1 VDTGGRAA
9 GAYGRGRGTK
19 TASAGYRAELIEVMP
34 AIRGTS
40 QRFQVGYNLHENGGD
55 ICCFKTIVTEKQ
67 HFNIGTYI
75 LQRRTVQSSR
85 DRRHPPWSG
94 ERLPLTLYKIVS
106 GFIVFTVKSFPSS
119 AMMPSNDRHG
129 IVLTVSQARDIY
141 GLNCMASNM
150 AATPNVL
157 GREVSNSVLL
167 AAHYGVSPKTIR
179 DIWNRKSWVNT
190 TADLFDNLSNLQLLD
205 IKVW

>member
-1 VDTGGRAA
+1 
-9 GAYGRGRGTK
+9 
-19 TASAGYRAELIEVMP
+19 
-34 AIRGTS
+34 
-40 QRFQVGYNLHENGGD
+40 
-55 ICCFKTIVTEKQ
+55 
-67 HFNIGTYI
+67 
-75 LQRRTVQSSR
+75 
-85 DRRHPPWSG
+85 
-94 ERLPLTLYKIVS
+94 
-106 GFIVFTVKSFPSS
+106 
-119 AMMPSNDRHG
+119 MMPSNDRHG

-157 GREVSNSVLL
+157 GREVSNSALL

-190 TADLFDNLSNLQLLD
+190 TADLFGNLSNLQLLD